1 MTLSGAT
8 HIVNLE
14 YRLLD
19 YLETAIQALPA
30 LAQILLML
38 AAKATFICDF
48 TI

>member
-19 YLETAIQALPA
+19 YFETVTQTLPA
-30 LAQILLML
+30 LAHILLML